1 MTAPLEPRWR
11 DAVATDAE
19 RLQRAARERHG
30 ILRQTLQLGTLG
42 LVFVLPLVAA
52 TYAGHWIDLRL
63 PGYSVRGTLSGI
75 FIGLALGAGNVY
87 LILRERKP

>member
-1 MTAPLEPRWR
+1 MTDDPQWR
-11 DAVATDAE
+11 EAVETDAD
-19 RLQRAARERHG
+19 RMRRAARERPG
-30 ILRQTLQLGTLG
+30 LVRQTLYLGTLG

-75 FIGLALGAGNVY
+75 FVGLAFGAFNVY
-87 LILRERKP
+87 LLLRERKP

>member
-1 MTAPLEPRWR
+1 MTTDPKWH
-11 DAVATDAE
+11 DAVQTDADRLKQAE
-19 RLQRAARERHG
+19 RDRPGL
-30 ILRQTLQLGTLG
+30 LRQSLFLGTLG

-75 FIGLALGAGNVY
+75 FVGLAVGAINVY
-87 LILRERKP
+87 LMMRERKP

>member
-1 MTAPLEPRWR
+1 MTTDPKWR
-11 DAVATDAE
+11 DAVQTDADRLKQAE
-19 RLQRAARERHG
+19 RDRAG
-30 ILRQTLQLGTLG
+30 LLRQTLYLGTLG

-75 FIGLALGAGNVY
+75 FIGLVLGAVNVY
-87 LILRERKP
+87 LLVRERKP